1 MMGLYILL
9 ILGMLSWMTALI
21 KKLAWDTL
29 TWFAVFLG
37 MRYQLMLLGVIPW
50 VYGTF
55 ILRSVYF
62 FIDYLFAG
70 QTTHIGALYQ
80 AILPMHIKANVLKTL
95 YGLLLVYNTNLFG
108 ALTHYRHGQALIH

>member
-9 ILGMLSWMTALI
+9 ILGMLSWMTTLI

-29 TWFAVFLG
+29 TWFAMFLG
-37 MRYQLMLLGVIPW
+37 MRYQLMLLGVIPCYM

-62 FIDYLFAG
+62 FIDYLFLG

-80 AILPMHIKANVLKTL
+80 AILPMHIKANCNDSHQNYYFLL
-95 YGLLLVYNTNLFG
+95 YFV
-108 ALTHYRHGQALIH
+108 Q